1 MVLDSRT
8 ETYRKIRQKLLA
20 GSIRS
25 PKDLSR
31 RKLASLLNETPGN
44 VQWALARMEA
54 EGVLQT
60 RPQSGTFV
68 RQLTP
73 REFRNLHDIRKLIE
87 PYAAARSARLIT
99 SDLLARLEQTVQ
111 EMALLTEDIAR
122 TTTDRVLPEIVERI
136 IRLETTF
143 HGTIL
148 EAAQNP
154 EATRIVEH
162 AQLFTHLT
170 RYFPAISHAVLLAD
184 ARMSLA
190 GHRAI
195 LDAIRLGNAKLARR
209 RMKAHITAGF
219 TMIQPQP
226 TSEEATP

>member
-1 MVLDSRT
+1 MDTDSRND
-8 ETYRKIRQKLLA
+8 TYRKIRQKLLE
-20 GSIRS
+20 GSVRS

-31 RKLASLLNETPGN
+31 RKLALLLNETPGN

-54 EGVLQT
+54 EGVLET

-68 RQLTP
+68 RRLTP
-73 REFRNLHDIRKLIE
+73 REFRNLHDIRKLVE
-87 PYAAARSARLIT
+87 PYAAARAARLIT

-111 EMALLTEDIAR
+111 EMASLPGDIAR
-122 TTTDRVLPEIVERI
+122 ATPDRVSSEIVERI
-136 IRLETTF
+136 IHLESTF

-170 RYFPAISHAVLLAD
+170 RYFPAISHEALIAD
-184 ARMSLA
+184 ARLSLE

-195 LDAIRLGNAKLARR
+195 LEAVRLGNAKLARR
-209 RMKAHITAGF
+209 RMKEHVTARF

-226 TSEEATP
+226 TTQEATQ